1 MHFAIYKYIYPIR
14 VCAAKYARVLALP
27 WPFQERME
35 CSPMAG
41 YPRIAIC
48 VACLS
53 ACIYL
58 NILLFLLPIY

>member
-14 VCAAKYARVLALP
+14 VCVSVCCEIYIRVRILALP

-41 YPRIAIC
+41 YPRI
-48 VACLS
+48 
-53 ACIYL
+53 
-58 NILLFLLPIY
+58 